1 MAPPQ
6 RLRICRL
13 IDLEP
18 HFFKE
23 SAFMKYKEYQQRV
36 NQEQILEK
44 ILFLAS
50 DALPE
55 MSPSYYLERL
65 EAIKELATKGIG
77 QKDQN

>member
-1 MAPPQ
+1 
-6 RLRICRL
+6 
-13 IDLEP
+13 
-18 HFFKE
+18 
-23 SAFMKYKEYQQRV
+23 MKYEEYQQRV